1 MRELVAK
8 RADALHPGS
17 WWLLGL
23 SLAMAAGLSQS
34 ILIALLISAIAV
46 ALSQVLRT
54 SAPWSRSIGFYLTLA
69 AVIVLV
75 RLLFRVLFNSG
86 LETSQIA
93 FSLKD
98 IEINLGFGPSVHLLG
113 AVSWLT
119 LESAALDGLRLAAI
133 VLSVAMAN
141 TLANPRRL
149 LKSTPGALYEVAT
162 AISVAIN
169 LAPQLIESLQRV
181 RRARRL
187 RGRSKKI
194 GALTGTVIPVLEDTL
209 DRSLALAASMDARGF
224 GRRGNLSKAQQV
236 AVRVLSLSALAVFAI
251 GVYLLLS
258 DPALSVVAATDLALG
273 AVEVLLVVRISSLR
287 NVRTRYRRQ
296 NLNALDVLVWVVAI
310 GLLAFALTGFG
321 GAQ

>member
-17 WWLLGL
+17 WWILGL
-23 SLAMAAGLSQS
+23 CLAMAAGLCQS
-34 ILIALLISAIAV
+34 IWIAV
-46 ALSQVLRT
+46 AISVVAVTTAWALRT
-54 SAPWSRSIGFYLTLA
+54 SAPWSRSLGFYLTLA
-69 AVIVLV
+69 AFIVAV
-75 RLLFRVLFNSG
+75 RLGFRIVFNSG

-93 FSLKD
+93 FILPD
-98 IEINLGFGPSVHLLG
+98 IEVNLGFGPSVHLFG
-113 AVSWLT
+113 AVSWVT
-119 LESAALDGLRLAAI
+119 LQAATLDGLRLAAI

-194 GALTGTVIPVLEDTL
+194 GALAGTVIPVLEDTL
-209 DRSLALAASMDARGF
+209 DRSLALAASMDSRGF
-224 GRRGNLSKAQQV
+224 GRRGDLSQGQQV
-236 AVRVLSLSALAVFAI
+236 AVRVLSLTSLAIFAI

-258 DPALSVVAATDLALG
+258 DPSLSLVAAVALAIG
-273 AVEVLLVVRISSLR
+273 AVEVLFVVRLSSLR
-287 NVRTRYRRQ
+287 NVRTRYRKQ
-296 NLNALDVLVWVVAI
+296 TLNALDLFSLVLAFGILV
-310 GLLAFALTGFG
+310 FALTGFG
-321 GAQ
+321 GAK

>member
-1 MRELVAK
+1 VRELVAK

-46 ALSQVLRT
+46 ALSQVFRT

-224 GRRGNLSKAQQV
+224 GRRGNLSRAQQV

-258 DPALSVVAATDLALG
+258 DPALSFVAAIALALG

-296 NLNALDVLVWVVAI
+296 NLNALDVLVWALAI
-310 GLLAFALTGFG
+310 GVLAFALTGFG

>member
-1 MRELVAK
+1 
-8 RADALHPGS
+8 
-17 WWLLGL
+17 
-23 SLAMAAGLSQS
+23 
-34 ILIALLISAIAV
+34 LIALLISAIAV

-236 AVRVLSLSALAVFAI
+236 AVRLLSLSALAVFAI

-258 DPALSVVAATDLALG
+258 DPALSVVAATALALG

-296 NLNALDVLVWVVAI
+296 NLNALDVLVWALAI
-310 GLLAFALTGFG
+310 GVLAFALTGFG

>member
-1 MRELVAK
+1 MRNLVAK

-46 ALSQVLRT
+46 ALAQTLRT
-54 SAPWSRSIGFYLTLA
+54 SAPWSRSLGFYLSLA
-69 AVIVLV
+69 ALIVLV

-93 FSLKD
+93 FTLKD
-98 IEINLGFGPSVHLLG
+98 VEINLGFGPSVHLLG

-119 LESAALDGLRLAAI
+119 LEAAALDGLRLAAI

-181 RRARRL
+181 RRATRL

-209 DRSLALAASMDARGF
+209 DRSLSLAASMDGRGF
-224 GRRGNLSKAQQV
+224 GRRGNLSKTQQQ
-236 AVRVLSLSALAVFAI
+236 AVRALSLTALAIFAI

-258 DPALSVVAATDLALG
+258 DPAIGLVAAIALVIG
-273 AVEVLLVVRISSLR
+273 AVEVLVVVRISSLR
-287 NVRTRYRRQ
+287 NVRTRYRPER
-296 NLNALDVLVWVVAI
+296 LNSLDVLVWA
-310 GLLAFALTGFG
+310 LAFGILVFDLSGFG
-321 GAQ
+321 GAL

>member
-258 DPALSVVAATDLALG
+258 DPALSVVAATALALG

-296 NLNALDVLVWVVAI
+296 NLNALDVLVWVLAI
-310 GLLAFALTGFG
+310 GVLAFALTGFG